1 VVLADGVHFNRLV
14 ARNLGR
20 LRQDRGL
27 SQEELAHRVGINRH
41 YVGMIEHEENS
52 PTVETIERLCK
63 ALDADPALLFRRS
76 KT

>member
-1 VVLADGVHFNRLV
+1 
-14 ARNLGR
+14 
-20 LRQDRGL
+20 
-27 SQEELAHRVGINRH
+27 
-41 YVGMIEHEENS
+41 MIEHEENS